1 MCELWTIYKGL
12 EGPLTLPQIRKC
24 YLAYFILLTW
34 IVQVIYSGALSRK
47 FPLLISITR
56 LDSAAFQVQ
65 RFLVTSLMF
74 GGFF

>member
-12 EGPLTLPQIRKC
+12 EGPLTLPQIRKY
-24 YLAYFILLTW
+24 YLAYFILLTC
-34 IVQVIYSGALSRK
+34 IVQVIYSETLSRK
-47 FPLLISITR
+47 FPLLLSITR
-56 LDSAAFQVQ
+56 LDSAFQVQ